1 MARLPSV
8 TLVIPSHNGSCFLP
22 ECLDSVAQLDYPREL
37 IETIVVDNGSTDGT
51 EALLASTYPWVR
63 VLRQAENLGFAEA
76 VNVGA
81 RASTADCLALA
92 NNDMRLDSAWLREL
106 VDAYEP
112 EEDYR
117 CVGGLIVNLDGER
130 VDFAEGYV
138 SFRGM
143 AGQIGQGQLVRDL
156 PLVDRREV
164 LFACGGSL
172 LLVDRELFLDL
183 GGFDPT
189 FFAYFEDVDFG
200 WRLSLAGHK
209 VRLAPRARSFHHR
222 HGTGLMVP
230 RHQRVVLQE
239 RNALLMLVK
248 NVDEPD
254 LYRLLAAAVCLVS
267 ERARLSSL
275 TDPRE
280 FEFGV
285 PVAGDRR
292 DVPFKALAHLY
303 GVAGFVAG
311 LEDALAKREQ
321 VQALRRRS
329 NDEIFA
335 LFQRPFRP
343 IYAEASY
350 LEASATL
357 ARAFD
362 IVGRFPE
369 RRLTRLLY
377 VREGSA
383 DRGDDFVRAVAGFVA
398 VVPDEPPEQLKAL
411 VRECDVV
418 LVEAG
423 APAALRAAAL
433 AKGVR
438 RLVVDLVDSQP
449 PDVLSLAREADL
461 LLCATEESRAAWA
474 AATERA
480 VHVVPT
486 ADPDDPLRSLRLL
499 VEEPSSLGL
508 APATTEDLQLLAA
521 LRRAPPEAEPEA
533 SRPGLAR
540 MAAQRLPPPLRRRLA
555 RLRGIV
561 AR

>member
-8 TLVIPSHNGSCFLP
+8 TLVIPSHNGSRFLP
-22 ECLDSVAQLDYPREL
+22 DCLDSVAQLDYPREL
-37 IETIVVDNGSTDGT
+37 LETTVVDNGSTDET
-51 EALLASTYPWVR
+51 EDLLASTYPWVR

-81 RASTADCLALA
+81 RASTAECLALA
-92 NNDMRLDSAWLREL
+92 NNDMRLDSGWLREL
-106 VDAYEP
+106 VGAYEP
-112 EEDYR
+112 ERGYS
-117 CVGGLIVNLDGER
+117 CVGGLIVSLDGER

-138 SFRGM
+138 SFHGM
-143 AGQIGQGQLVRDL
+143 AGQIGQGQLVRDV

-172 LLVDRELFLDL
+172 LVDRKLFLDL

-189 FFAYFEDVDFG
+189 FFAYFEDVDLG
-200 WRLSLAGHK
+200 WRLWLAGHK

-254 LYRLLAAAVCLVS
+254 LYRLLAAGLCLVS

-292 DVPFKALAHLY
+292 EVPFKALAHLY

-311 LEDALAKREQ
+311 LEDALAKRER

-329 NDEIFA
+329 DDEIFA

-343 IYAEASY
+343 IYVEASY

-362 IVGRFPE
+362 VVGRFPE

-377 VREGSA
+377 VRAASGG
-383 DRGDDFVRAVAGFVA
+383 RGDDLVRSVAGIVA
-398 VVPDEPPEQLKAL
+398 VVPDDPPGELEAL
-411 VRECDVV
+411 VDECDVV

-423 APAALRAAAL
+423 ASAAPRAAAL

-438 RLVVDLVDSQP
+438 PLVVDLVDSMP
-449 PDVLSLAREADL
+449 PGLLALAREADL
-461 LLCATEESRAAWA
+461 LLCATGEVRAAWE

-480 VHVVPT
+480 VHVVPE
-486 ADPDDPLRSLRLL
+486 ADPDDPLRPLRLL
-499 VEEPSSLGL
+499 VEEPRRFGF
-508 APATTEDLQLLAA
+508 APSTTEDLQLLAA
-521 LRRAPPEAEPEA
+521 LRRAPPEPEPEA
-533 SRPGLAR
+533 LRKGLVR

-555 RLRGIV
+555 RLRGIL